1 MRDPNP
7 QTIYLKDY
15 TVPEYLIHS
24 VALNFTLDDENTLVS
39 SRLTLSRNPASQ
51 SPDTSLTLSGENLKL
66 IRINIARPV
75 LSAAEGDGVYAAGQS
90 GTGAALD
97 DGDLSKD
104 RYLQT
109 HDALII
115 NNVPQQQ
122 RFVLTIE
129 NAINPKAN
137 TALEG
142 LYLSNGMLCTQCEAE
157 GFRKIT
163 YFLDRP
169 DVMTLFTTTL
179 VGDKDRYPVLLSNG
193 NKIAQGELPN
203 NCHFVT
209 WEDPFNKPC
218 YLFALVAGQLECIA
232 DSFTTQSGRNIDLQI
247 FIEKHDMDKCG
258 HAMQSLKNAMRWDEQ
273 VYGREYDLDLY
284 MIVAVSHFNMGA
296 MENKGLNVF
305 NTKFVLARPD
315 TATDFDY
322 EHIEGVIGHE
332 YFHNWTGNRITCR
345 DWFQLSLK
353 EGFTVFRDQEF
364 TGDRTSKAVKRIED
378 VNMLRT
384 RQFAEDAG
392 PLAHPIRP
400 DAYIEINNFYTL
412 TVYEKGAEVVR
423 MIHTLVGAEGF
434 RKGSDL
440 YFERHDG
447 QAVTCD
453 DFVNAMEAANDIDLS
468 QFRRW
473 YAQAGT
479 PVLTV
484 RQHYDP
490 SAQTLTL
497 TISQSCPPT
506 PGQAVKEPLHIPV
519 AVGLLYKDGSAAPCK
534 LQNCGGDF
542 SRPMTDEVILQLTEP
557 EQAFTFEGLAEQP
570 VVSLLRG
577 FSAPV
582 KLTMERSL
590 DELAFLLSY
599 DSDTFNRWEA
609 GQQLAGQII
618 TGLIADLHNGREM
631 HVNSIMINAF
641 KQVLEQPWD
650 DLSYFS
656 LLLSLPSETYLA
668 EQMQVVDVE
677 AIHAAR
683 EFVMLTLAEQLQAQ
697 FQALYLHNHKDESG
711 KFDAGAIGRRRIK
724 NTCLNYLGKLENTD
738 AHQLSQQQFNTAKN
752 MTDQIAALAVIVN
765 SPHPAK
771 QQCLDSFYHQWQAEA
786 LVIDKWF
793 TLQASG
799 SMPDTFA
806 TVQALMQHPVFDLKN
821 PNRVRS
827 VIGAFSQSNPLH
839 FHAANGQG
847 YRFLADQIIALN
859 TLNPQIASR
868 MVGALTAWRRFDEGR
883 QALIKAQLERIIAT
897 EAISKDVY
905 EVASKSLAHPAA

>member
-1 MRDPNP
+1 MRDANP

-15 TVPEYLIHS
+15 TVPEYLVHS
-24 VALNFTLDDENTLVS
+24 VALNFALDDEDTLVS
-39 SRLTLSRNPASQ
+39 SRLILSRNPASR
-51 SPDTSLTLSGENLKL
+51 SSNTSLILSGETLKL
-66 IRINIARPV
+66 IRVN
-75 LSAAEGDGVYAAGQS
+75 
-90 GTGAALD
+90 LD
-97 DGDLSKD
+97 DGNDLSQD
-104 RYLQT
+104 QYLQT
-109 HDALII
+109 QDALII
-115 NNVPQQQ
+115 HNVPQQQ
-122 RFVLTIE
+122 RFALTIE
-129 NAINPKAN
+129 NTINPKAN

-193 NKIAQGELPN
+193 NKVAQGELPDN
-203 NCHFVT
+203 RHWVT

-232 DSFTTQSGRNIDLQI
+232 DRFTTQSGRDIDLQI
-247 FIEKHDMDKCG
+247 FVEKHDLDKCD

-273 VYGREYDLDLY
+273 AYGREYDLDLY
-284 MIVAVSHFNMGA
+284 MIVAVGHFNMGA

-315 TATDFDY
+315 TATDSDY

-400 DAYIEINNFYTL
+400 DSYIEINNFYTL

-423 MIHTLVGAEGF
+423 MIRTLLGAEGF

-453 DFVNAMEAANDIDLS
+453 DFVSAMEDANGIDLS

-473 YAQAGT
+473 YTQAGT
-479 PVLTV
+479 PVLTAL
-484 RQHYDP
+484 QHYDP

-497 TISQSCPPT
+497 TINQNCPPT

-519 AVGLLYKDGSAAPCK
+519 TMGLLNKDGSVAPCK
-534 LQNCGGDF
+534 LHSSDQAC
-542 SRPMTDEVILQLTEP
+542 DEVILQLTQT

-570 VVSLLRG
+570 VVSILRG

-582 KLTMERSL
+582 KLVMERSL
-590 DELAFLLSY
+590 DELAFLLSH

-618 TGLIADLHNGREM
+618 TGLSADLQNGREM
-631 HVNSIMINAF
+631 HVNPIMVAAI

-683 EFVMLTLAEQLQAQ
+683 EFVMLTLAEQLQPQ
-697 FQALYLHNHKDESG
+697 FQALYKNNHRDESG

-724 NTCLNYLGKLENTD
+724 NTCLSYLSKLENHNI
-738 AHQLSQQQFNTAKN
+738 HQLSQQQFNAAKN
-752 MTDQIAALAVIVN
+752 MTDQIAALTVIVDN
-765 SPHPAK
+765 PHPAK
-771 QQCLDSFYHQWQAEA
+771 QQCLDSFYYQWKAEA

-793 TLQASG
+793 ALQASS

-806 TVQALMQHPVFDLKN
+806 TVQALMRHPAFDLKN

-827 VIGAFSQSNPLH
+827 LIGAFSQSNPRH

-847 YRFLADQIIALN
+847 YQFLADQIIALN
-859 TLNPQIASR
+859 TLNPQVASR
-868 MVGALTAWRRFDEGR
+868 MVGALTTWRRYDESR
-883 QALIKAQLERIIAT
+883 QALMKAQLERIIST

-905 EVASKSLAHPAA
+905 EVASKSLAQQA

>member
-1 MRDPNP
+1 MRDANP

-15 TVPEYLIHS
+15 TVPDYLIHS
-24 VALNFTLDDENTLVS
+24 VDLNFTLDEECTRVI

-51 SPDTSLTLSGENLKL
+51 TGDTALILAGENLTL
-66 IRINIARPV
+66 ISVV
-75 LSAAEGDGVYAAGQS
+75 LN
-90 GTGAALD
+90 D
-97 DGDLSKD
+97 DNELTEQH
-104 RYLQT
+104 YLQT
-109 HDALII
+109 QDSLII
-115 NNVPQQQ
+115 HEVPQH
-122 RFVLTIE
+122 RSFVLTIE
-129 NAINPKAN
+129 NTVNPKAN

-142 LYLSNGMLCTQCEAE
+142 LYLSNSMLCTQCEAE

-169 DVMTLFTTTL
+169 DVMAKFTTTL
-179 VGDKDRYPVLLSNG
+179 MGDKKRYPVLLSNG
-193 NKIAQGELPN
+193 NKIAQGDMSDN
-203 NCHFVT
+203 RHWVT

-218 YLFALVAGQLECIA
+218 YLFALVAGQLDCIE
-232 DSFTTQSGRNIDLQI
+232 DSFITQSGRTISLQI
-247 FIEKHDMDKCG
+247 FVEKHDLDKCS
-258 HAMQSLKNAMRWDEQ
+258 HAMQSLKNAMRWDEE

-284 MIVAVSHFNMGA
+284 MIVAVGHFNMGA

-315 TATDFDY
+315 TATDSDY

-364 TGDRTSKAVKRIED
+364 SGDRTSKAVKRIEV
-378 VNMLRT
+378 VNNLRT

-392 PLAHPIRP
+392 PMAHPIRP

-423 MIHTLVGAEGF
+423 MIHTLLGAEGF

-453 DFVNAMEAANDIDLS
+453 DFVNAMEAANAVDLI

-479 PVLTV
+479 PVLKV
-484 RQHYDP
+484 QQSYDP

-497 TISQSCPPT
+497 TIKQHCPPT
-506 PGQAVKEPLHIPV
+506 PGQAVKEPFHIPV
-519 AVGLLYKDGSAAPCK
+519 TVGLINKDGSIAPCK
-534 LQNCGGDF
+534 LQDNAQA
-542 SRPMTDEVILQLTEP
+542 SDEVILQLTQA
-557 EQAFTFEGLAEQP
+557 EQTFTFEGLKEQP
-570 VVSLLRG
+570 VASILRG

-582 KLTMERSL
+582 KLVMERSL
-590 DELAFLLSY
+590 EELAFLLSY

-618 TGLIADLHNGREM
+618 AGLIADVQNGREM
-631 HVNSIMINAF
+631 QVNPIIVTAF
-641 KQVLEQPWD
+641 KQFMEQSWD

-656 LLLSLPSETYLA
+656 LLLSLPSEIYLA

-677 AIHAAR
+677 AIHKAR
-683 EFVMLTLAEQLQAQ
+683 EFVVLTLAEQLQTQ
-697 FQALYLHNHKDESG
+697 FKTLYLENHQDESG
-711 KFDAGAIGRRRIK
+711 IFDAGAIGRRRIK
-724 NTCLNYLGKLENTD
+724 NTCLAYLGRLEQSD
-738 AHQLSQQQFNTAKN
+738 IYQWSQQQFDTAKN
-752 MTDQIAALAVIVN
+752 MTDQIAALAIVVN
-765 SPHPAK
+765 SSHPAK
-771 QQCLDSFYHQWQAEA
+771 QQCLAGFYQQWQAEA

-793 TLQASG
+793 ALQAS
-799 SMPDTFA
+799 SHNPDTFA
-806 TVQALMQHPVFDLKN
+806 TVQALMQHPAFDLKN
-821 PNRVRS
+821 PNRVRAL
-827 VIGAFSQSNPLH
+827 IGAFSQANPLH

-859 TLNPQIASR
+859 TLNPQVASR
-868 MVGALTAWRRFDEGR
+868 MLSALTSWRRYDEDR
-883 QALIKAQLERIIAT
+883 QELMKAQLERIMTT

-905 EVASKSLAHPAA
+905 EVASKSLV

>member
-1 MRDPNP
+1 MRNPNL

-24 VALNFTLDDENTLVS
+24 VVLNFALDDENTLVS
-39 SRLTLSRNPASQ
+39 SRLTLSRNPASTSQ
-51 SPDTSLTLSGENLKL
+51 DTSLTLSGENLKL
-66 IRINIARPV
+66 IRINLDDGTHPSGTD
-75 LSAAEGDGVYAAGQS
+75 LHLPEGLRAGQS
-90 GTGAALD
+90 RAN
-97 DGDLSKD
+97 DLSKD
-104 RYLQT
+104 QYLQT
-109 HDALII
+109 QDALII
-115 NNVPQQQ
+115 NHVPQQQ
-122 RFVLTIE
+122 RFVLSIE
-129 NAINPKAN
+129 NTINPKAN

-193 NKIAQGELPN
+193 NKIDQGELPDN
-203 NCHFVT
+203 RHWVT

-218 YLFALVAGQLECIA
+218 YLFALVAGQLECVA
-232 DSFTTQSGRNIDLQI
+232 DRYTTQSGRDIDLQI
-247 FIEKHDMDKCG
+247 FVEKHDMDKCE
-258 HAMQSLKNAMRWDEQ
+258 HAMQSLKNAMLWDEQ

-284 MIVAVSHFNMGA
+284 MIVAVSNFNMGA

-315 TATDFDY
+315 TATDSDY

-400 DAYIEINNFYTL
+400 DAYMEINNFYTL

-423 MIHTLVGAEGF
+423 MIHTLLGAEGF

-440 YFERHDG
+440 YFERYDG

-453 DFVNAMEAANDIDLS
+453 DFIDAMEAANGIDFS

-484 RQHYDP
+484 QQHYDP
-490 SAQTLTL
+490 SAQTLSL
-497 TISQSCPPT
+497 LLSQSCPPT

-519 AVGLLYKDGSAAPCK
+519 TLGLLNKDGSIASCK
-534 LQNCGGDF
+534 LQGSDQTG
-542 SRPMTDEVILQLTEP
+542 SEVILQLTKS
-557 EQAFTFEGLAEQP
+557 EQTFVFEGLVEQP
-570 VVSLLRG
+570 TVSILRD

-582 KLTMERSL
+582 KLVMERSL

-618 TGLIADLHNGREM
+618 TGLIADVQNGRELQI
-631 HVNSIMINAF
+631 NPIMVNAF
-641 KQVLEQPWD
+641 KQVLEQPWA

-677 AIHAAR
+677 AIHTAR
-683 EFVMLTLAEQLQAQ
+683 EFVALTLTEQLQTQ
-697 FQALYLHNHKDESG
+697 FQALYRNHHKDESG
-711 KFDAGAIGRRRIK
+711 KFDADAIGRRRIK
-724 NTCLNYLGKLENTD
+724 NTCLAYLGKLGNRD
-738 AHQLSQQQFNTAKN
+738 IHQLSQQQFNTAKN
-752 MTDQIAALAVIVN
+752 MTDQIAALSVIVN
-765 SPHPAK
+765 NPHPLK
-771 QQCLDSFYHQWQAEA
+771 QACLDSFYHQWQAEA
-786 LVIDKWF
+786 LVVDKWF
-793 TLQASG
+793 TLQATS
-799 SMPDTFA
+799 SMSDTFA
-806 TVQALMQHPVFDLKN
+806 TVQTLMQHPAFDLKN

-827 VIGAFSQSNPLH
+827 LIGAFSQSNPLH
-839 FHAANGQG
+839 FHAGNGQG
-847 YRFLADQIIALN
+847 YQFLADQIIALDSF
-859 TLNPQIASR
+859 NPQIASR
-868 MVGALTAWRRFDEGR
+868 MVGALTSWRRYDEAR
-883 QALIKAQLERIIAT
+883 QALMKTQLERIMT
-897 EAISKDVY
+897 TDAISKDVY
-905 EVASKSLAHPAA
+905 EVASKSLVYKAA